1 MHFPHA
7 PHRSNYF
14 TVFRQGDWKL
24 IYHYLP
30 EPSSP
35 QMQLFD
41 LSKDPYEQTDLADS
55 KPERIN
61 GMRSRMELKL
71 KEQNALYPVGQD
83 GKAFVPR

>member
-1 MHFPHA
+1 
-7 PHRSNYF
+7 
-14 TVFRQGDWKL
+14 
-24 IYHYLP
+24 
-30 EPSSP
+30 
-35 QMQLFD
+35 MQLFD